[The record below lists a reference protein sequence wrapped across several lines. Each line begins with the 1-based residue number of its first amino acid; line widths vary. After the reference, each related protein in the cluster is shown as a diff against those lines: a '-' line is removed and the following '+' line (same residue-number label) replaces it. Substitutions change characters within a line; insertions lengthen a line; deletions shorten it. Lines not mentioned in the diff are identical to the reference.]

1 MDNFG
6 TSRTVHTVRHTQI
19 LNAIKDLNL
28 SEYYLSLNERKII
41 KNKVEQVAVQ
51 VRDWLK
57 DIIDLDAL
65 PYSYPVS
72 GTHSSIE
79 QWMASE
85 TRPIYCLKGEY
96 PYPSHLRKINIVDL
110 VEEIPTEA
118 VVYMSNPFS
127 STGNYDNR
135 YYSIK
140 NATVLDIAYVGTTA
154 KKVINLTENTE
165 QVFWSPSKPF
175 GLGNFR
181 AGYKFT
187 KIKDSLQEQ
196 IKDTGYFNL
205 ASIDILS
212 IAMSFYS
219 VTELHTKFY
228 NSYTDICTRNNLE
241 ASDSFLLASS
251 KNPIHEYFKR
261 EDGNIRIPVGLILD
275 KINYINDK
283 SS

>member
-6 TSRTVHTVRHTQI
+6 TSRTVHTVRHLKI
-19 LNAIKDLNL
+19 LNAMKDLHLNY
-28 SEYYLSLNERKII
+28 YYLSLNERKII
-41 KNKVEQVAVQ
+41 KSKVDEVAEQV
-51 VRDWLK
+51 RSWLK
-57 DIIDLDAL
+57 DIIDLSEL

-79 QWMASE
+79 QWIASE
-85 TRPIYCLKGEY
+85 TRPIYCFKGEY
-96 PYPSHLRKINIVDL
+96 PYLSHLRKINIIEM

-127 STGNYDNR
+127 STGNYDDR

-140 NATVLDIAYVGTTA
+140 NPIILDIAYVGTTA
-154 KKVINLTENTE
+154 KNTISLTANTE
-165 QVFWSPSKPF
+165 QVFWSASKPF

-187 KIKDSLQEQ
+187 RIKDSLQEQ

-205 ASIDILS
+205 VSIDVLS
-212 IAMSFYS
+212 IAISSYS
-219 VTELHTKFY
+219 VTDLYEKFH
-228 NSYTDICTRNNLE
+228 NSYIDICVRNNLE
-241 ASDSFLLASS
+241 TSDSYLLASS
-251 KNPIHEYFKR
+251 KNPIHEYLKR
-261 EDGNIRIPVGLILD
+261 EDGNIRVPVGLILD
-275 KINYINDK
+275 QIYYINDK